1 MSFPDGV
8 SDTIASGNLFLLYV
22 LQLREDYKG
31 IRQGVV
37 GKCGVLHFRIDF
49 GDLSST
55 ICVVYRQNEFH
66 VPAEYS
72 CDVFDDFCLGVY
84 AEMPV
89 KTVLPDI
96 QWRGYRGEEAV

>member
-37 GKCGVLHFRIDF
+37 GKCGVLHFCIDF

-55 ICVVYRQNEFH
+55 VCVVYRQNEFH
-66 VPAEYS
+66 VPAEYTCHVS
-72 CDVFDDFCLGVY
+72 DDICRGVCP
-84 AEMPV
+84 ESPFPN
-89 KTVLPDI
+89 VLAGF
-96 QWRGYRGEEAV
+96 QNRGC